1 MSQSPT
7 ATTSGF
13 DTTARERLLR
23 FLASR
28 GGATDAD
35 VLALTPDASAREYF
49 RFPWK
54 KRTAVAA
61 VYPEPFDPNF
71 HPYLDVTRLFLEA
84 KLPVPEI
91 YEVDAPA
98 GIIVQ
103 EDLGDR
109 QLRQVFESAAEEEIE
124 AFKEQ
129 AITLIAHIQA
139 ATPLAV
145 ERKSIA
151 SRLAFDEAKLSW
163 ELGFFFEHYFGS
175 LRRERLSHGEAAELT
190 AERNDVAADL
200 SARPRVLCHR
210 DFHPS
215 NLMVDKKGK
224 LRIVDHQDARM
235 GPASY
240 DLVSLLLDRQ
250 SAPPSLAEVRA
261 HRLFLIDERR
271 RHGLDALDPDDFA
284 REFRLMTV
292 QRGLKAVGTFSYQSA
307 VCGRAETYARF
318 IKPTFQIVLQAAD
331 WLDRFPA
338 LRKAITE
345 RIMRNDE

>member
-28 GGATDAD
+28 GGATDGD
-35 VLALTPDASAREYF
+35 LLALTPDASTREYF

-54 KRTAVAA
+54 KQTAVAA

-91 YEVDAPA
+91 YEVDAPS

-109 QLRQVFESAAEEEIE
+109 QLRLVYESASEEEME
-124 AFKEQ
+124 AYKEQ

-139 ATPLAV
+139 ATPLAA

-175 LRRERLSHGEAAELT
+175 LRREKLSHGEAAELK
-190 AERNDVAADL
+190 AEMNDVAADL

-215 NLMVDKKGK
+215 NLMVDRKGK
-224 LRIVDHQDARM
+224 LRIVDHQDARL

-240 DLVSLLLDRQ
+240 DLVSLLMDRQ

-292 QRGLKAVGTFSYQSA
+292 QRGLKAVGTFSYQTA
-307 VCGRAETYARF
+307 VCGRGRTYAQF
-318 IKPTFQIVLQAAD
+318 IKPTFQIVLQAAE

-345 RIMRNDE
+345 RMEDSDK